1 MTVTI
6 KDAIVFFKDA
16 EAHPIIG
23 SISYEKPVKPD
34 TALIISDGSKTVIT
48 TIKQIRLA
56 IFKRDNKFFGFILKE
71 HACYIASR
79 FSFWYKE
86 TAKYAGRKLHKCFA
100 DQ

>member
-1 MTVTI
+1 MALTI

-23 SISYEKPVKPD
+23 SISYKKPVKPD

-56 IFKRDNKFFGFILKE
+56 IYKLDSLAFGFILKN
-71 HACYIASR
+71 HACYDASR
-79 FSFWYKE
+79 FNYWDKE
-86 TAKYAGRKLHKCFA
+86 TAKYAGRKLYQCFK
-100 DQ
+100 